1 MNFSAST
8 QRGSHISKE
17 NLPPSSKTD
26 ALPVQRA
33 KQRTVLGVLSE
44 NEQRGRPFS
53 QVSERGEVERMK
65 CFFFFLFPIHSLPLT
80 EHSHFN
86 FLWQSLHFSPQGSQ
100 FSKRS
105 SPSVTF
111 LGGPS
116 SSSYDVYVEEASE
129 VVLAASGQEVL
140 SGSYYLD
147 NDTAALQNE
156 DLRLLLELSSSEVWQ
171 RQNHLLCKICFLF
184 YSKRRFTLVG
194 SCHDAS
200 MQSNES
206 LMSEEVQCF
215 SEYAEDIHRHLRK
228 SEVRND
234 LNFEH

>member
-1 MNFSAST
+1 MHCRSS
-8 QRGSHISKE
+8 G
-17 NLPPSSKTD
+17 PSS
-26 ALPVQRA
+26 ARCSVCCQRMSSVVDPSARWVTEA
-33 KQRTVLGVLSE
+33 KWREWNGFFVL
-44 NEQRGRPFS
+44 F
-53 QVSERGEVERMK
+53 
-65 CFFFFLFPIHSLPLT
+65 FPIHSLPLT

-86 FLWQSLHFSPQGSQ
+86 FLWQSSHFSPQGSQ
-100 FSKRS
+100 FCKRS
-105 SPSVTF
+105 SPPVTF
-111 LGGPS
+111 FGGPS

-140 SGSYYLD
+140 SGSYHLD
-147 NDTAALQNE
+147 NETAALQNE
-156 DLRLLLELSSSEVWQ
+156 DLRLLLELSTSEVWQ

-184 YSKRRFTLVG
+184 FSKLRFTLVG

-206 LMSEEVQCF
+206 LMSEEVLCF